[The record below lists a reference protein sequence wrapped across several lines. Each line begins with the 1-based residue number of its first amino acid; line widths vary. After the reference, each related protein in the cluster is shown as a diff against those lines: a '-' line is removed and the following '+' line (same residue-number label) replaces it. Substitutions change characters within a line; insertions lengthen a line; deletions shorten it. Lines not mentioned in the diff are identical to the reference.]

1 MSDLIKNKYSVLRE
15 FKTPGDI
22 KNMSEQ
28 ELLKLADDLREVII
42 ETTSKNGGHLAS
54 NLGMIEATNCF
65 TQSFFVS
72 T

>member
-42 ETTSKNGGHLAS
+42 ETTSKNGGHS
-54 NLGMIEATNCF
+54 RVKSWND
-65 TQSFFVS
+65 
-72 T
+72 